1 MSGLM
6 IGLMSG
12 TSADGIDAVLVECT
26 DGESSSWKVVHTLC
40 KPWSLAMRGAILD
53 ACRHDAPLQQITV
66 LNVRLAE
73 HYADVVLQLAQE
85 AGTDLRSVE
94 AIACHGQTVWHQPTP
109 IEVGDGFCAATMQIG
124 DPAVLAARTGCK
136 VVSNFRSAD
145 MALGGQGAPL
155 VPYADY
161 LLLRSEVESIATLN
175 IGGIANLTYMP
186 AKCSPDS
193 VIAFDT
199 GPGNMLIDAVTS
211 HLVHSAMDSNGAL
224 AAAGAANSSLLKEC
238 MAHPFL
244 TKLPPKSTGREEF
257 GTVYAKWFLIRVND
271 LGLTTEDALATATQF
286 TADSIEQAFKL
297 YVLPQG
303 NVDTVVVG
311 GGGLRNTHLINMLK
325 LRLLPARIR
334 SFMDYGINP
343 DTREAL
349 AFAIF
354 GWETLHNRPSTLP
367 SVTGASRPA
376 ILGCVSYPP
385 PG

>member
-1 MSGLM
+1 MNGLM

-26 DGESSSWKVVHTLC
+26 EGKNRSWKVVHTLC

-73 HYADVVLQLAQE
+73 HYANVVLQLAEE
-85 AGTDLRSVE
+85 AGIDLSRVY
-94 AIACHGQTVWHQPTP
+94 AISCHGQTVWHQPTP
-109 IEVGDGFCAATMQIG
+109 IEVGDGVCAATLQLG
-124 DPAVLAARTGCK
+124 DAAVLAARTGCK
-136 VVSNFRSAD
+136 VVSNFRAAD

-161 LLLRSEVESIATLN
+161 LLLKSDVESRATLN

-186 AKCSPDS
+186 VNCSPDS
-193 VIAFDT
+193 VVAFDT

-211 HLVHSAMDSNGAL
+211 HLVQSDMDTNGLL
-224 AAAGAANSSLLKEC
+224 AEAGTANRILLKEC
-238 MAHPFL
+238 MAHPYL
-244 TKLPPKSTGREEF
+244 DRLPPKSTGREEF
-257 GTVYAKWFLIRVND
+257 GTVYAKWFLNRVSD
-271 LGLTTEDALATATQF
+271 LNLTTEDALATATQF
-286 TADSIEQAFKL
+286 TADSIEQAFKR
-297 YVLPQG
+297 YVLPHG
-303 NVDTVVVG
+303 SVDTVIVG
-311 GGGLRNTHLINMLK
+311 GGGLRNTHLINL
-325 LRLLPARIR
+325 LRQRLLPARLD

-367 SVTGASRPA
+367 SVTGASKPA